1 MKNAYR
7 LDIDDGVYKLGD
19 LNLFLNNAGGI
30 SYPPPDPQRPAR
42 PFFTGEIKLEVT
54 VKGETRP
61 FLLYIPQDFPIS
73 GAGIFLYP
81 EDRVSCEEFL
91 SRGNWRAVSEETKA
105 ALIVLE
111 ARPGG
116 WSQADIQSEVEYSEA
131 VFKRAIAREYYSLN
145 EATYYIMGLGQGAYP
160 ATAYGLLSSSLFS
173 CILADGQY
181 QLDSRLLEQLGH
193 IQSDRDAVCSKL
205 EVVMPV
211 WLVNRDGEDGGA
223 VLEALKKANHSEDR
237 GLRTPYGRLFQ
248 PAPQRWQS
256 TLDALPITEVQFTS
270 ARDAAALSPEAL
282 HREMVLFALRF
293 KRWLSIGNGCFRAAR
308 SWEDMGLKRF
318 KAEIDG
324 RLREWY
330 VYEPTAY
337 RKDPEKKL
345 PALLAI
351 HGYSCTGALFAE
363 NSEWHAVGER
373 RDFFVVYVSAYPS
386 NRNSGGK
393 TVPLPTWNSIGMT
406 SETDDVHYISVIMDQ
421 VKKRYPVD
429 SERVYVSGHSNGSL
443 FTQKLMAE
451 APLGFAAFAPQGAQ
465 YHMRLSDGPTGPQ
478 EDIQADG
485 VLRPVWLMMGAEDI
499 GDADSLAP
507 GSANDRFLDMM
518 CRVNGLDR
526 QGSQC
531 LENGKYRTW
540 TYFDSQG
547 APLLRFTGVQDM
559 PHTYTPEIA
568 QIYWDQFLCHFRR
581 RADGSIVYMP

>member
-7 LDIDDGVYKLGD
+7 LDIDDGIYKLGD
-19 LNLFLNNAGGI
+19 LNLFLQNTSEI
-30 SYPPPDPQRPAR
+30 HYPPLDPRRPDR

-54 VKGETRP
+54 AGGETRP
-61 FLLYIPQDFPIS
+61 FLLYIPKDFPIS

-81 EDRVSCEEFL
+81 DDGVSCEAFL
-91 SRGNWRAVSEETKA
+91 AQGGWKAVSEETKA

-111 ARPGG
+111 SRPGG
-116 WSQADIQSEVEYSEA
+116 WSQADIQSEVDYSEA
-131 VFKRAIAREYYSLN
+131 VFKKAISREYYSLN
-145 EATYYIMGLGQGAYP
+145 EATYYIMGLGAGAYP
-160 ATAYGLLSSSLFS
+160 ATAYGLLNSSLFS

-181 QLDSRLLEQLGH
+181 ELDSRLLEQLGE
-193 IQSDRDAVCSKL
+193 IRSDRDALCSKL
-205 EVVMPV
+205 DVVMPA
-211 WLVNRDGEDGGA
+211 WLVSRAGEEGGA
-223 VLEALKKANHSEDR
+223 VLEALKKANRCEDR
-237 GLRTPYGRLFQ
+237 GLRAPYGRLFQ
-248 PAPQRWQS
+248 PDPRRWQN
-256 TLDALPITEVQFTS
+256 TLDALPITEVQFTP
-270 ARDAAALSPEAL
+270 AGDAGALSPEAL
-282 HREMVLFALRF
+282 HREMILFALRF

-308 SWEDMGLKRF
+308 SWEDMGLKRYES
-318 KAEIDG
+318 EIDG

-330 VYEPTAY
+330 VYEPAAY
-337 RKDPEKKL
+337 RRDPEKKR

-386 NRNSGGK
+386 NRHSGGK
-393 TVPLPTWNSIGMT
+393 TVPLPTWNAIGMT
-406 SETDDVHYISVIMDQ
+406 SETDDVHYISVIMAE

-443 FTQKLMAE
+443 FTQRLMAE
-451 APLGFAAFAPQGAQ
+451 VPLEFAAFAPQGAQ
-465 YHMRLSDGPTGPQ
+465 YHMQIGGGPGGPR
-478 EDIQADG
+478 EDIPVDG

-518 CRVNGLDR
+518 CAVNGLDR
-526 QGSQC
+526 RQAQC

-540 TYFDSQG
+540 TYHDARG
-547 APLLRFTGVQDM
+547 VPLLRFTGVQDM

-581 RADGSIVYMP
+581 KADGSIEYTP

>member
-1 MKNAYR
+1 MKNAYC
-7 LDIDDGVYKLGD
+7 LDIEDGVYKLGD
-19 LNLFLNNAGGI
+19 LNLFLRNTGTVT
-30 SYPPPDPQRPAR
+30 YPPLDPQRPAK

-54 VKGETRP
+54 VRSETRP

-81 EDRVSCEEFL
+81 DDGVSCEEFL
-91 SRGNWRAVSEETKA
+91 AQGNWKAISEETKA

-116 WSQADIQSEVEYSEA
+116 WNQADIQSEADYSEA
-131 VFKRAIAREYYSLN
+131 VFKKAISREYYSLN
-145 EATYYIMGLGQGAYP
+145 EATYYIMGLGAGAYP

-173 CILADGQY
+173 CILADGSY
-181 QLDSRLLEQLGH
+181 QLDSHLLAQLGT
-193 IQSDRDAVCSKL
+193 IRSDRDVACSKL
-205 EVVMPV
+205 DVLMPA
-211 WLVNRDGEDGGA
+211 WLVNRASEDGGA
-223 VLEALKKANHSEDR
+223 VLEALKKANCTEDR
-237 GLRTPYGRLFQ
+237 GLRTPWGQLFQ
-248 PAPQRWQS
+248 PDLRRWQG
-256 TLDALPITEVQFTS
+256 TLDALPMTEVQFTS
-270 ARDAAALSPEAL
+270 AGDAAGLSPEEL
-282 HREMVLFALRF
+282 HREMILFALRF

-318 KAEIDG
+318 EVEIDE

-330 VYEPTAY
+330 VYEPSAY
-337 RKDPEKKL
+337 RKDPGKKR
-345 PALLAI
+345 PILLAI

-386 NRNSGGK
+386 NRHSGGK

-406 SETDDVHYISVIMDQ
+406 AETDDVHYISVILSE

-429 SERVYVSGHSNGSL
+429 GERIYVSGHSNGSL

-451 APLGFAAFAPQGAQ
+451 APLDFAAFAPQGAQ
-465 YHMRLSDGPTGPQ
+465 YHMKIGGGPGNPPK
-478 EDIQADG
+478 DIPADG
-485 VLRPVWLMMGAEDI
+485 ILRPVWLMMGAEDI

-507 GSANDRFLDMM
+507 GNANDRFIEMM
-518 CRVNGLDR
+518 CAVNGLDR
-526 QGSQC
+526 QNAQY

-540 TYFDSQG
+540 TYTDTKG
-547 APLLRFTGVQDM
+547 MPLLRFTGVEDM

-568 QIYWDQFLCHFRR
+568 QIYWDQFLCHYRR
-581 RADGSIVYMP
+581 KADGSIEYTL